1 MLQAA
6 DSELAGPSAGDKP
19 SDRVDV
25 HGRACDFHCHHPSP
39 VPRNDDRRKASIAR
53 RCPAISVVANVMGV
67 YHLRHGEN

>member
-39 VPRNDDRRKASIAR
+39 VPPNDDRHKAASER
-53 RCPAISVVANVMGV
+53 R
-67 YHLRHGEN
+67 